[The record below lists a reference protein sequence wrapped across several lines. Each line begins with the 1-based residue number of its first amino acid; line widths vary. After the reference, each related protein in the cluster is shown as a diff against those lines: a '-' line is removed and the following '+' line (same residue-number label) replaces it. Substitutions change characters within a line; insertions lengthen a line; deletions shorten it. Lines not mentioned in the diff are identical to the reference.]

1 MAGVSRLQ
9 YSTEARLVRVMCS
22 GRVDL
27 EFVLR
32 AFSNGM
38 DGVFIGGCRLNE
50 CNYITH
56 GNYHALNMVLLCR
69 KIMEH
74 IGLNPERLRIEFMS
88 SAEGILFAEVMS
100 EFGNKVKELGP
111 LGKVEGID
119 QNELKSKLAEITKLV
134 PYIKLV
140 KNEKLASRLENPE
153 EYDKLFTKDEID
165 KLFSEVISYYIDPE
179 KCQACMTCAKRCPVE
194 AIISAKNQIHVIDQE
209 KCIKCGTCF
218 EVCPPKF
225 GAVTDT
231 PDAAV
236 QVSDPGD
243 NPDEVASWASRP
255 IGIQAQVDDAPD
267 ALVITIPPMRFVHV
281 LRTRKNMTNFSPKT
295 K

>member
-1 MAGVSRLQ
+1 
-9 YSTEARLVRVMCS
+9 MCS

-27 EFVLR
+27 SFVLR

-56 GNYHALNMVLLCR
+56 GNYDALNMVLLCR

-88 SAEGILFAEVMS
+88 SAEGILFAEVMR
-100 EFGNKVKELGP
+100 EFGNKVNKLGP
-111 LGKVEGID
+111 LGKAEGID
-119 QNELKSKLAEITKLV
+119 HNELKSKLAEITKLV
-134 PYIKLV
+134 PYIKVV

-179 KCQACMTCAKRCPVE
+179 KCQACMICAQRCPVE

-218 EVCPPKF
+218 EACPTKF
-225 GAVTDT
+225 GAVTKISGE
-231 PDAAV
+231 PV
-236 QVSDPGD
+236 P
-243 NPDEVASWASRP
+243 PP
-255 IGIQAQVDDAPD
+255 IPEEKR
-267 ALVITIPPMRFVHV
+267 TIV
-281 LRTRKNMTNFSPKT
+281 RKSKER
-295 K
+295 